1 MESKGFWS
9 NGQDSLVEVL
19 GGAGNDTVTIHG
31 QVAAVNDGHTKI
43 DLGGGIN
50 DLTINN
56 ALVAGTGETSN
67 TKGTN
72 TITAD
77 ADSDSSITI
86 NLKENGNAVGMQAW
100 QAGSVNEITNFNNV
114 DIKVT
119 YAKDPANV
127 DGFPVG
133 IGAYDGG
140 KNIISSAPDK
150 ALELDVT
157 IDKKGGYN
165 GTTFAMSAS
174 GKGENTITGHSTAGT
189 SDKITLGATVRA
201 TGSGTNTINT
211 GSGNDTVTIHGALET
226 ESGGKNTISTGSG
239 NDTVEVS
246 GRLFASGNGSVNEIQ
261 SGAGSATISAQQL
274 YAQSSGHNT
283 ITTSGEKSIVD
294 IADTVKANDGTN
306 IINLHS
312 STNTLTIGNKLYATD
327 SGNNT
332 IDLGTNGGSIV
343 IKYAD
348 AGHRAITAENGGK
361 NTIKGT
367 GDKDVSITADRI
379 IAEVE
384 AGDTSRASNTI
395 ELGNGNNTLD
405 FNNHVY
411 ASGGINTFKTGAG
424 DDIFKLSGTLQ
435 ASGGGTGRS
444 IQGENKLDLGAGK
457 NTIDIGTEDGHNLV
471 ATNNG
476 TNIITSTGTEG
487 DTLKVAWDFK
497 SEAGINDMTLGSG
510 DNSITIGRDV
520 RSNNHTN
527 HNIQSKNELTTTGDG
542 NNTINIGG
550 NFDAT
555 HGGHNI
561 FTTGGGNDTFT
572 IAGDMIAKGGGTTSH
587 IGDGTTINTINT
599 GDGADSVTISGK
611 LTASAGG
618 NNTINFGDGEDILS
632 VARGITATD
641 SGSSNTI
648 TTGSGSLNIEANFA
662 ASNDGLNIITSD
674 GAQGSHAIT
683 VTITGKFSTS
693 GTGENKIIGGSTEGT
708 SDNITINGD
717 ISGKTSITTGS
728 GNDVLHLNGK
738 VGPDFK
744 LDMGSNADKSDYDT
758 LVLTAPN
765 AELFEQYYDSLL
777 QQLQNAD
784 VEHVRIY
791 TTDPSQMDGIKAYL
805 EGLTDSNGNSI
816 FDGIDIS
823 FVNTE
828 GDTLFL
834 NLDALENL
842 DNLGSILDSF
852 GNDSQINVLD
862 LSGGNT
868 NTISLDSLIGSGQD
882 INGLKI
888 IADGNDTLDTT
899 NWIKGGEV
907 DGYTS
912 YTYDS
917 EGTELTILLQTM

>member
-239 NDTVEVS
+239 NDT
-246 GRLFASGNGSVNEIQ
+246 I
-261 SGAGSATISAQQL
+261 
-274 YAQSSGHNT
+274 
-283 ITTSGEKSIVD
+283 
-294 IADTVKANDGTN
+294 
-306 IINLHS
+306 IINDSVS
-312 STNTLTIGNKLYATD
+312 SNGVG
-327 SGNNT
+327 SENT
-332 IDLGTNGGSIV
+332 IDLGTGGGSLTIGNKNGNEPTV
-343 IKYAD
+343 YA
-348 AGHRAITAENGGK
+348 TNGGK
-361 NTIKGT
+361 NTIK
-367 GDKDVSITADRI
+367 S
-379 IAEVE
+379 
-384 AGDTSRASNTI
+384 AGDADVTITVDGELNAEANSSNTI
-395 ELGNGNNTLD
+395 ELGDGNNILN
-405 FNNHVY
+405 FKHVLY
-411 ASGGINTFKTGAG
+411 ALGGANTITTGAG
-424 DDIFKLSGTLQ
+424 DDTLDTYNTLQ
-435 ASGGGTGRS
+435 SSHGGRNT
-444 IQGENKLDLGAGK
+444 IHLGAGK
-457 NTIDIGTEDGHNLV
+457 NTIDIGTEDGDNLV

-497 SEAGINDMTLGSG
+497 SEAGINDITLGSG

-520 RSNNHTN
+520 RSNNLTN

-542 NNTINIGG
+542 NNTISIGR

-572 IAGDMIAKGGGTTSH
+572 IGGDMIAKGGGTTSH
-587 IGDGTTINTINT
+587 IGDGTTINVINT

-648 TTGSGSLNIEANFA
+648 TTGSGSLNIEANFT